1 MSELGSNF
9 EAFRY
14 WLGEL
19 WTTRPWLGVMLM
31 LSVVSIP
38 IGFAWLGKL
47 RRLPLLERS
56 WMTKVSR

>member
-1 MSELGSNF
+1 MGELSSNF

-19 WTTRPWLGVMLM
+19 WTTRPWLGVLLM

-38 IGFAWLGKL
+38 IGFAWMGNSDAK
-47 RRLPLLERS
+47 RPLERS
-56 WMTKVSR
+56 WMIRSSR